1 METIEARLKRIIVEN
16 SALEDGGEITEDS
29 KIEEDLLMDSLDVVT
44 LVQDIEDEFG
54 VKVPDEI
61 VERWR
66 TFGDIIASIQNK
78 NEIL

>member
-1 METIEARLKRIIVEN
+1 METIEERLKHMIAEN
-16 SALEDGGEITEDS
+16 SALDNEDEITKDS

-44 LVQDIEDEFG
+44 LVQGIEDEFG
-54 VKVPDEI
+54 VNVPDEV

-66 TFGDIIASIQNK
+66 TFGDIVSTVQNK